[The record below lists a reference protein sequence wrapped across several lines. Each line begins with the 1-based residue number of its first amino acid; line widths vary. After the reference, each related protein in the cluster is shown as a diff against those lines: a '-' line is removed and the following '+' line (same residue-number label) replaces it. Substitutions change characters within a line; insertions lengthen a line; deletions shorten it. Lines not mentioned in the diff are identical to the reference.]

1 MASGKAS
8 ILCGLAICIQG
19 ASATLFFKPKVSLV
33 PSSEVY
39 NQSFA
44 EVKLGPFD
52 SEADA
57 CDYCSTS
64 YTKQGDAPAGPIAPQ
79 CVCMALPDADASGK
93 FTMFCATPPSAAGYV
108 GDNEGCT
115 CKFRDMENMGKTTC
129 KKI

>member
-1 MASGKAS
+1 MASMRAA
-8 ILCGLAICIQG
+8 IFCGLTLLAQE
-19 ASATLFFKPKVSLV
+19 ASAGLFLKPRDSLV
-33 PSSEVY
+33 PTSAIY

-79 CVCMALPDADASGK
+79 CVCMALPDAAKGK

-108 GDNEGCT
+108 GDKKGCT
-115 CKFRDMENMGKTTC
+115 CKFR
-129 KKI
+129 

>member
-1 MASGKAS
+1 MASVRVS
-8 ILCGLAICIQG
+8 ILCGLALFSQT
-19 ASATLFFKPKVSLV
+19 ASATVFLKPKASLV
-33 PSSEVY
+33 PDSASY

-44 EVKLGPFD
+44 EVRLGPFD

-79 CVCMALPDADASGK
+79 CVCMALPDDKAAGK

-108 GDNEGCT
+108 GDKKGCT